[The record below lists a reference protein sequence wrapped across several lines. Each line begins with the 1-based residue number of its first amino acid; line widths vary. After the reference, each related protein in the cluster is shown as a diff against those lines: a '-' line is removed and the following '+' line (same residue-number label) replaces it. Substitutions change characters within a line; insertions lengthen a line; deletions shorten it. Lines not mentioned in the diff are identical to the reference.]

1 MPTSLLLAPPIIRPY
16 LLCITHNK
24 GHMCFFFSIFAFF
37 KGIYVFQTI
46 VCHHIM
52 ITLYSICNIH
62 QPAIPKSKLNLNYPD
77 TNSKNKK
84 WREDFY
90 FEQRLIMH
98 HWDFFFLSNKC
109 QLLKSVTYWNNG
121 APKKSRIG
129 NQSKK

>member
-1 MPTSLLLAPPIIRPY
+1 MKIYFSQGSV
-16 LLCITHNK
+16 LLCITYNE
-24 GHMCFFFSIFAFF
+24 GEMVVFSIFAFF

-98 HWDFFFLSNKC
+98 HWDFFSSS
-109 QLLKSVTYWNNG
+109 Q
-121 APKKSRIG
+121 
-129 NQSKK
+129 

>member
-1 MPTSLLLAPPIIRPY
+1 MPTTLLLAPPDNQTFLRPCCVLHII
-16 LLCITHNK
+16 K
-24 GHMCFFFSIFAFF
+24 DKCFFLSIFAFF
-37 KGIYVFQTI
+37 KGIFVFQTI

-98 HWDFFFLSNKC
+98 HWDFFLLSNKC

-121 APKKSRIG
+121 APKK
-129 NQSKK
+129 K

>member
-1 MPTSLLLAPPIIRPY
+1 MPTLLLLLPLDNQTFLWPCCELHIIKDKS
-16 LLCITHNK
+16 H
-24 GHMCFFFSIFAFF
+24 FFYIFAFF

-98 HWDFFFLSNKC
+98 HWDFFSS
-109 QLLKSVTYWNNG
+109 Q
-121 APKKSRIG
+121 
-129 NQSKK
+129 

>member
-1 MPTSLLLAPPIIRPY
+1 MNIYFSQGSAL
-16 LLCITHNK
+16 
-24 GHMCFFFSIFAFF
+24 MCMTYNEGQMFFFSIFAFF
-37 KGIYVFQTI
+37 KGIYVFQII

-98 HWDFFFLSNKC
+98 HWDFFF
-109 QLLKSVTYWNNG
+109 SVTNANC
-121 APKKSRIG
+121 
-129 NQSKK
+129 

>member
-1 MPTSLLLAPPIIRPY
+1 
-16 LLCITHNK
+16 
-24 GHMCFFFSIFAFF
+24 
-37 KGIYVFQTI
+37 
-46 VCHHIM
+46 M

-98 HWDFFFLSNKC
+98 HWDFFFLLSNKC

-129 NQSKK
+129 SNQSKK